1 MDRVLRELAGMPMRR
16 IDFANGP
23 PCPFCTPSSLTRL
36 ALSSSAAMMACAVIG
51 TPTRGFHKATWS
63 LMRTK
68 PPLELQKCSRGSSS
82 Q

>member
-1 MDRVLRELAGMPMRR
+1 VDRVLRELAGMPMRR

-68 PPLELQKCSRGSSS
+68 QPLAIRRCSPCSSAR
-82 Q
+82 